1 MPSLSTVV
9 RAVARALVAAVLAVG
24 IWVFLYAIGENTAPA
39 GQLVFLVAAPVVVL
53 ALLLYEASGRWHWR
67 RHAHEG
73 REPEQA
79 ARKIAR
85 AVVAVLVA
93 AGIWAGAY
101 AYAADLSRYT
111 LVGAAV
117 VLVGP
122 PVVILASLLYL
133 KLPRG
138 RSG

>member
-9 RAVARALVAAVLAVG
+9 RAVARALVAAVLAEG

-53 ALLLYEASGRWHWR
+53 ALLLYEASGRWRWR

-73 REPEQA
+73 REPEQV

-85 AVVAVLVA
+85 AVLAVLVA

-101 AYAADLSRYT
+101 AYAVDLSRNT
-111 LVGAAV
+111 WVGAAI

-133 KLPRG
+133 KLPR
-138 RSG
+138 RSSG

>member
-24 IWVFLYAIGENTAPA
+24 IWVLLYAIGENTAPA

-53 ALLLYEASGRWHWR
+53 ALLLYEASGRWR

-73 REPEQA
+73 REPEQV

-101 AYAADLSRYT
+101 AYAADLSRNT
-111 LVGAAV
+111 LVGAAI